1 MCACDLSH
9 SQRLVEGVDSLLE
22 QVQLH
27 QLAGLALRS
36 RRRHPTH
43 HLNHLVLSAPTR
55 MAVEPRAEA
64 DAPAPKGY
72 LAHRPRIVEG
82 GVFIIIIVSLV
93 TQLRGARRG
102 GLHPAEKNEC
112 RFEF

>member
-82 GVFIIIIVSLV
+82 VFIIIIVSLV
-93 TQLRGARRG
+93 NFEVRIEERCILQKRM
-102 GLHPAEKNEC
+102 PC